1 VYNFTR
7 NVDEFYIS
15 ATLTQVDVDEFH
27 YGLYWR
33 RKEHGEVY
41 FLVKDQPRQDL
52 GPLART
58 LTVGGPDVEVR
69 LANRIDKL
77 EWIDASRVETA
88 FILALSSQDGPA
100 IRRIQGSNSTNKIDL
115 SRDNVRSS
123 VWTGGADDEIRMGP
137 QGGEVSA
144 GRGRNTIW
152 GHWGCDEIIVRTPHE
167 STCREH
173 QDTNLTTVK
182 HFQSGKDKIRLLFQT
197 NGLVSDDV
205 QRRIDHTLAALSPS
219 TSVFEKYRAA
229 KDVDGVEE
237 GHIFRLRHGYHA
249 YIGVDNEACTLIDLE
264 PGAPFRPPEATDIV
278 LV

>member
-1 VYNFTR
+1 MYAFTR

-15 ATLTQVDVDEFH
+15 ATLTKVDVDEFH

-33 RKEHGEVY
+33 RKERGEVY

-52 GPLART
+52 EPIART

-69 LANRIDKL
+69 FAGRIEKL
-77 EWIDASRVETA
+77 EWIDARRVETE
-88 FILALSSQDGPA
+88 FTLTLSSQDGPA
-100 IRRIQGSNSTNKIDL
+100 MRRIQGSNAVNTIDL

-123 VWTGGADDEIRMGP
+123 VRTGGADDEIRMGP

-144 GRGRNTIW
+144 GSGRNTIW
-152 GHWGCDEIIVRTPHE
+152 GRWGCDEIIINAAHE
-167 STCREH
+167 STCRDH
-173 QDTNLTTVK
+173 HDANLTTVK
-182 HFQSGKDKIRLLFQT
+182 HFQTGKDKIKLLFQT
-197 NGLVSDDV
+197 SGLVSDDM
-205 QRRIDHTLAALSPS
+205 QRRIDHTLAALPASA
-219 TSVFEKYRAA
+219 SVFDKYKAA

-237 GHIFRLRHGYHA
+237 GHVFRFRHGYHA

-264 PGAPFRPPEATDIV
+264 PGAPFRPPGATDIV